1 MRVVLGWDLG
11 AGRGHA
17 VRLATLAEAFAAR
30 GDEVLLLARD
40 LRTLR
45 AEVGQRYPL
54 LPLPHNSWFPR
65 DAAPASWADILW
77 IEAGLHDADQASAIL
92 LGWRDLLRWLAPDC
106 LLLDA
111 CPLAIPAARALR
123 IPCLTLG
130 SGFMQPPGGPP
141 WPVFR
146 DWEPVDASKIAER
159 EERILA
165 WSGQASEA
173 LGVGAVRLDAERS
186 LLFTYAPFDHYP
198 ARGQASYLGPMTG
211 TGLPPRWPAGRRRV
225 LVYLQ
230 PRYPYLDT
238 LHAALAARD
247 DVAVLVYFGGSACW
261 EGSGWLGP
269 VTEPVDLDSALDEA
283 DLVIGHGGTMAAQV
297 AAAGVPQLL
306 LPIHAET
313 FLMAR
318 RLQQLGGARMV
329 APPLEP
335 AEFGPALA
343 ALLDEDA
350 PRAAAQRLAAGI
362 SRLDD
367 RTRCTRVLADCDAL
381 VSASAG

>member
-17 VRLATLAEAFAAR
+17 VRLATLADAFAAR

-45 AEVGQRYPL
+45 AVVGQRHAL

-65 DAAPASWADILW
+65 DTAPASWADILW
-77 IEAGLHDADQASAIL
+77 IEAGVHDAAQATAIL
-92 LGWRDLLRWLAPDC
+92 LGWRDLLRQLAPEC

-111 CPLAIPAARALR
+111 CPLAIPAARALG
-123 IPCLTLG
+123 IPTIGLG
-130 SGFMQPPGGPP
+130 SGFMQPPDGPP

-146 DWEPVDASKIAER
+146 DWQPVDASRIAER
-159 EERILA
+159 EGQILA
-165 WSGQASEA
+165 WCGQAAGA
-173 LGVGAVRLDAERS
+173 LDVDRVEIAPDRS

-198 ARGQASYLGPMTG
+198 ARAQARYLGPMTG
-211 TGLPPRWPAGRRRV
+211 GGQPPCWPAGRRRV

-230 PRYPYLDT
+230 PRYPYLDA

-247 DVAVLVYFGGSACW
+247 DLAVLAYFGGSSCW
-261 EGSGWLGP
+261 ARAEWLD
-269 VTEPVDLDSALDEA
+269 VVAEPVDAAAALREA

-313 FLMAR
+313 FLLAR
-318 RLQQLGGARMV
+318 RLQQLGAARMV
-329 APPLEP
+329 APPLEA
-335 AEFGPALA
+335 AEFGRPLS
-343 ALLDEDA
+343 ALLDEQ
-350 PRAAAQRLAAGI
+350 AARVQARQLAAGI
-362 SRLDD
+362 TVLDD
-367 RTRCTRVLADCDAL
+367 QARCARVLAECDAL
-381 VSASAG
+381 VSAAAV